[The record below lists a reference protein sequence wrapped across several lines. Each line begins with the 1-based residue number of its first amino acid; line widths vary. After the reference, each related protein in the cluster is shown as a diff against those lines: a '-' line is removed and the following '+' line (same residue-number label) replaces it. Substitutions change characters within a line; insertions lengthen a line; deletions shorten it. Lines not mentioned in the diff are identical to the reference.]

1 MNIQIL
7 DKNFTLFMSHE
18 VIKNRIKD
26 MARQINA
33 DFQAKTPLILPVL
46 NGAFPFA
53 AELAKH
59 LTIFCEFEFIKIS
72 SYKGEISAKH
82 QPFIMLGVD
91 TSTVEN
97 KDVLIV
103 EDIVDTGKTMEILLN
118 YIQHRNPK
126 STKIA
131 CLFHKHNLS
140 PQMRLDY
147 VGFQIP
153 NDFIVGYGL
162 DYANLGRNLPDVY
175 KLTDTAH
182 VSF

>member
-7 DKNFTLFMSHE
+7 DKTFTLFMPHG
-18 VIKNRIKD
+18 VIQNRIKEL
-26 MARQINA
+26 AQQIST
-33 DFQAKTPLILPVL
+33 DFEGKTPVVLPVL

-59 LTIFCEFEFIKIS
+59 LTLACEFEFIKIS

-91 TSTVEN
+91 VATVEN

-103 EDIVDTGKTMEILLN
+103 EDIIDTGKTMDMLVTYLK
-118 YIQHRNPK
+118 HRNPN
-126 STKIA
+126 SIKIA
-131 CLFHKHNLS
+131 CLFHKHQLS
-140 PQMRLDY
+140 PDTPLDY

-153 NDFIVGYGL
+153 DDFIVGYGL

-175 KLTDTAH
+175 KLVAP
-182 VSF
+182 

>member
-7 DKNFTLFMSHE
+7 DKTFNLFMPHE
-18 VIKNRIKD
+18 AIQNRIKEL
-26 MARQINA
+26 AQQIST
-33 DFQAKTPLILPVL
+33 DFEGKTPLVLPVL

-59 LTIFCEFEFIKIS
+59 LTISCEFEFVKIS

-91 TSTVEN
+91 VATVEN

-103 EDIVDTGKTMEILLN
+103 EDIVDTGKTMDILVN
-118 YIQHRNPK
+118 YLKHRNPN
-126 STKIA
+126 SIRIA
-131 CLFHKHNLS
+131 CLFHKHQLS
-140 PQMRLDY
+140 PDIQLDY

-153 NDFIVGYGL
+153 DDFIVGYGL

-175 KLTDTAH
+175 KLSAP
-182 VSF
+182 

>member
-18 VIKNRIKD
+18 VIQNRIKD
-26 MARQINA
+26 MAHQINT
-33 DFQAKTPLILPVL
+33 DFQDKTPLILPVL

-53 AELAKH
+53 AELAKY
-59 LTIFCEFEFIKIS
+59 LTVSCEFEFVKIS

-91 TSTVEN
+91 VTTVEN
-97 KDVLIV
+97 KDVIVV
-103 EDIVDTGKTMEILLN
+103 EDIVDTGRTMEILVN
-118 YIQHRNPK
+118 YLKHRNPK
-126 STKIA
+126 SIKIA
-131 CLFHKHNLS
+131 CLFHKKQLS
-140 PQMRLDY
+140 PEIQLDY

-153 NDFIVGYGL
+153 DDFIVGYGL

-175 KLTDTAH
+175 KLTTP
-182 VSF
+182 

>member
-18 VIKNRIKD
+18 IIQNRIKN
-26 MARQINA
+26 MAHQINT
-33 DFQAKTPLILPVL
+33 DFEGTTPLILPVL

-59 LTIFCEFEFIKIS
+59 LTISCEFEFVKIS

-91 TSTVEN
+91 VATVEN
-97 KDVLIV
+97 KDVIIV
-103 EDIVDTGKTMEILLN
+103 EDIVDTGRTMEILVN
-118 YIQHRNPK
+118 YLKHRNPK
-126 STKIA
+126 SIKIA
-131 CLFHKHNLS
+131 CLFHKHQLS
-140 PQMRLDY
+140 PEMQLDY

-153 NDFIVGYGL
+153 DDFIVGYGL

-175 KLTDTAH
+175 KLTP
-182 VSF
+182 

>member
-18 VIKNRIKD
+18 IIQNRIKN
-26 MARQINA
+26 MAHQIST
-33 DFQAKTPLILPVL
+33 DFERTTPLILPVL

-59 LTIFCEFEFIKIS
+59 LTISCEFEFVKIS

-91 TSTVEN
+91 VATVEN
-97 KDVLIV
+97 KDVIIV
-103 EDIVDTGKTMEILLN
+103 EDIVDTGKTMEMLVN
-118 YIQHRNPK
+118 YLKHRNPQ
-126 STKIA
+126 SIKIA
-131 CLFHKHNLS
+131 CLFHKHQLS
-140 PQMRLDY
+140 PEMQLDY

-153 NDFIVGYGL
+153 DDFIVGYGL

-175 KLTDTAH
+175 KLTP
-182 VSF
+182 